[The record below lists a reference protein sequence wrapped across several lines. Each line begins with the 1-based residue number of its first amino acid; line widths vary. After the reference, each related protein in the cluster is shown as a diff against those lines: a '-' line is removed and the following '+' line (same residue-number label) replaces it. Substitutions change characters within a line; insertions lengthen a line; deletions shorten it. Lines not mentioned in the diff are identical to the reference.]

1 MAGEGQCSG
10 IQSALDLRF
19 WSGITPHLWE
29 DDMKA
34 RFLVG
39 AAALALLAGPAIA
52 QDLKFPVGEG
62 PFNWD
67 SYKAYDEATN
77 LDGQSIKLFG
87 PWRGED
93 QVLVESMLAY
103 FTAASGVKVE
113 YSSSEGYEQQ
123 IVIDAEAGSP
133 PDVAVLPQPGL
144 IADLAAKG
152 FIAPLGD
159 ATNTWLSEN
168 YGAGPSWAAL
178 GTYKGKDGAEAL
190 YAFPYK
196 ADVKSLVWFS
206 PDNFADAGY
215 TVPTTMEELK
225 ALTDK
230 IVADGGTPW
239 CIGLGSGGATGWP
252 ATDWVEDLMLRTQ
265 SPDVYDKWVR
275 HEIGFNDPA
284 VVAAIEEFGTF
295 ARNDAYVAGG
305 AAAVASTDFR
315 DSPKGLF
322 SSPPQC
328 YMHRQASFIPS
339 FFPEGTVVG
348 EDADFFYFP
357 AYAGKDLGKPVLGG
371 GTLAFIMKD
380 SDAARAFI
388 EFLKTPIA
396 HEVWMAQSG
405 FLTPHKGVNADA
417 YANAALKKQGEILS
431 TATTFRFDGS
441 DLMPGAVGA
450 GSFWTGMVDYTGGK
464 SAQEV
469 ADAIEA
475 SWPK

>member
-1 MAGEGQCSG
+1 
-10 IQSALDLRF
+10 
-19 WSGITPHLWE
+19 
-29 DDMKA
+29 MKTKL
-34 RFLVG
+34 LVS
-39 AAALALLAGPAIA
+39 AAALALVAGGALA

-62 PFNWD
+62 AFDWD

-77 LDGQSIKLFG
+77 LDGQTLTIFG

-103 FTAASGVKVE
+103 FEAASGVDVS
-113 YSSSEGYEQQ
+113 YSSSENYEQQ
-123 IVIDAEAGSP
+123 IVIDTQAGSP
-133 PDVAVLPQPGL
+133 PDIAVLPQPGL
-144 IADLAAKG
+144 IADLAKQG
-152 FIAPLGD
+152 LIAPLGEETQ
-159 ATNTWLSEN
+159 AWLAEN
-168 YGAGPSWAAL
+168 YAAGDSWVGL
-178 GTYKGKDGAEAL
+178 GSYEGPDGTTAL
-190 YAFPYK
+190 YALPYK
-196 ADVKSLVWFS
+196 IDVKSLVWYS

-215 TVPTTMEELK
+215 AVPQSMEELK
-225 ALTDK
+225 ALTDQ

-265 SPDVYDKWVR
+265 SPEVYDAWVKN
-275 HEIGFNDPA
+275 ELAFNSPE
-284 VVAAIEEFGTF
+284 VVAAIDEFGAF

-339 FFPEGTVVG
+339 FFPEGTVVPD
-348 EDADFFYFP
+348 DADFFYFP
-357 AYAGKDLGKPVLGG
+357 AYAEKDLGKPVLGA
-371 GTLAFIMKD
+371 GTLAFITKD
-380 SDAARAFI
+380 SEASRAFI

-405 FLTPHKGVNADA
+405 FLTPLKSANPELYG
-417 YANAALKKQGEILS
+417 NAALKKMGEILLNS
-431 TATTFRFDGS
+431 TTFRFDGS

-450 GSFWTGMVDYTGGK
+450 GTFWTGMVDYTGGK

-469 ADAIEA
+469 ADAIQA